1 MNIMASITPEMATNA
16 RKVLEFKRK
25 GYDFETSY
33 GKAMKWLAK
42 KEGNR
47 PTPVKKKNAGRPREL
62 TVSELDL
69 LRRCPFQSTTEAAQ
83 EMGIPHN
90 ALKGQSQALRNRR
103 LVRNINAGQKHKN
116 TRAVYEIT
124 PQGRTHLA
132 EYESGKRVP
141 RKENEN
147 TDVYADIMA
156 ALGDTPKSYAE
167 LVEATGREIARLRN
181 AVGVL
186 RKRGRVR
193 QVDIRSRYRYYER
206 VE

>member
-1 MNIMASITPEMATNA
+1 MNVMANVTPEMATNA

-42 KEGNR
+42 REGNR

-62 TVSELDL
+62 TVSEFDL
-69 LRRCPFQSTTEAAQ
+69 LRRCPFQSTMEAAE

-90 ALKGQSQALRNRR
+90 VLKGQSQALRNRR

-124 PQGRTHLA
+124 EQGMTHLA

-141 RKENEN
+141 REENK
-147 TDVYADIMA
+147 DVYADIMD
-156 ALGDTPKSYAE
+156 ALGDSPKSYAE
-167 LVEATGREIARLRN
+167 LAEATGRNLARLRN
-181 AVGVL
+181 CVRIL
-186 RKRGRVR
+186 RLRGRVR
-193 QVDIRSRYRYYER
+193 QAYIRSRHRYYEKA
-206 VE
+206 E